1 MKLRKA
7 TLLAIIGMSY
17 IFAMTTTNTFFPRI
31 FTNLFLARVNGI
43 MFLLA
48 RLTIAFFFI
57 AFYKEYIHKDQ
68 IKLRI
73 ATLLVI
79 IGSFAGLV
87 TQVETLLRL
96 FNMNILPYPVLI
108 HYINAIRPWFSAIFI
123 LFFFAA
129 LHKEILHKELM
140 RLKKATFL
148 AIIGSS
154 VLTLVQTLA
163 LLNYFYFLKFGRAL
177 VNKELLLLVII
188 GILMSSFGFLAHL
201 LFFISFYYREEK

>member
-57 AFYKEYIHKDQ
+57 AFYKEYVHKDQ

-87 TQVETLLRL
+87 TQIETLLRL

-108 HYINAIRPWFSAIFI
+108 HYINAIRPWFSAVFI

-129 LHKEILHKELM
+129 LYKGILHRELM

-177 VNKELLLLVII
+177 VNKELLLFVII

>member
-7 TLLAIIGMSY
+7 TLLAVVGMSY
-17 IFAMTTTNTFFPRI
+17 IFTIATANTLFPDI
-31 FTNLFLARVNGI
+31 FTNLFLARVNG
-43 MFLLA
+43 MAFLLA

-57 AFYKEYIHKDQ
+57 AFYKEYVHKDQ
-68 IKLRI
+68 IRLRM

-87 TQVETLLRL
+87 LQIQTLLRV

-108 HYINAIRPWFSAIFI
+108 HHIKAITPWSSAIFM
-123 LFFFAA
+123 LFFFVT
-129 LHKEILHKELM
+129 LHKEILHREII
-140 RLKKATFL
+140 RLRRATFL
-148 AIIGSS
+148 AIMGSS

-177 VNKELLLLVII
+177 VNKEFLLLVTI

>member
-7 TLLAIIGMSY
+7 TSLAIIGMSY

-57 AFYKEYIHKDQ
+57 AFYKEYVHKDQ

-87 TQVETLLRL
+87 TQIETLLRL

-108 HYINAIRPWFSAIFI
+108 HYINAIRPWFSAVFI

-129 LHKEILHKELM
+129 LYKEIPHKELM
-140 RLKKATFL
+140 KLKKATFL

-177 VNKELLLLVII
+177 VNKELLLFVII
-188 GILMSSFGFLAHL
+188 SILMSSFGFLAHL